1 MLYCLIADGTFDQ
14 VCEST
19 ADRDREVKDLRKLG
33 FVVKVKQVA
42 NWQAADALEDKM
54 RGR

>member
-1 MLYCLIADGTFDQ
+1 MLYCLIVDGTFDQ

-19 ADRDREVKDLRKLG
+19 QDRDREVKDFRRLG
-33 FVVKVKQVA
+33 YGVKVKPVA
-42 NWQAADALEDKM
+42 NWQAAEALEDKM

>member
-14 VCEST
+14 VCTCT
-19 ADRDREVKDLRKLG
+19 AERDREVKDLRKMG
-33 FVVKVKQVA
+33 FVVKVKPVKD
-42 NWQAADALEDKM
+42 WQAAEALEDKM